1 MQVSDAVYALFEQ
14 DRVQARTAVRIK
26 PDVTDL
32 SLRSQDFYDGPDGSP
47 RGQRFQDYRIVYRSR
62 VSPDT
67 VKDPQYAHTTLL
79 WPEPK
84 NWRVACAAR
93 RRWEI

>member
-1 MQVSDAVYALFEQ
+1 MDVSDAVYAMFEQ
-14 DRVQARTAVRIK
+14 DRAQARAAVRVK
-26 PDVTDL
+26 PDIEMTD
-32 SLRSQDFYDGPDGSP
+32 DYFPGPDGSP
-47 RGQRFQDYRIVYRSR
+47 RGQRFDGYRIVYRNR

-67 VKDPQYAHTTLL
+67 VLDPQYAKATLL

-84 NWRVACAAR
+84 NWRAVCSAR